1 MDLTPEEQQGLARA
15 VLDLVV
21 PWLKNNH
28 WAVWVLVAVLV
39 LVVVS
44 FVIGVASDFI
54 DGSKLTSVRG
64 KAAYALARRL
74 GYFFKGSG
82 KEVRAFVTG
91 VDDSSSLGGKKL
103 NGCWLMANSICKKR
117 ALFLSC
123 SSILRSHSA
132 SSRSH
137 LPSRR

>member
-15 VLDLVV
+15 FLDLVV

-28 WAVWVLVAVLV
+28 WAVWVLVAVLA

-44 FVIGVASDFI
+44 FIIGVASDFI

-64 KAAYALARRL
+64 KNAYALARRL

-82 KEVRAFVTG
+82 KEVRALITG
-91 VDDSSSLGGKKL
+91 VDDSSSLSWG
-103 NGCWLMANSICKKR
+103 SPI
-117 ALFLSC
+117 
-123 SSILRSHSA
+123 
-132 SSRSH
+132 SSRRLS
-137 LPSRR
+137 SDKASFW

>member
-15 VLDLVV
+15 VLELVV

-28 WAVWVLVAVLV
+28 WAVWVLVGVLV
-39 LVVVS
+39 LVIVS

-64 KAAYALARRL
+64 KNAYALARRL

-82 KEVRAFVTG
+82 KEVRALITG
-91 VDDSSSLGGKKL
+91 VDETSLPWG
-103 NGCWLMANSICKKR
+103 
-117 ALFLSC
+117 
-123 SSILRSHSA
+123 RST
-132 SSRSH
+132 SSRRLASDRA
-137 LPSRR
+137 SFW